1 MPMRKKKKSTPVRR
15 SPAIRPPVAKK
26 KKKKTR
32 DPPVVDELAN
42 EEESENELQTCL
54 GNPVGFDNEKC
65 QHCGQWMEEFGG
77 VYVCLSC

>member
-1 MPMRKKKKSTPVRR
+1 MRKKKKRSPARR

-26 KKKKTR
+26 KKKTR
-32 DPPVVDELAN
+32 EPPVVDELAN